1 MAVIYAIDVDEV
13 EIYVKYFDISLIPA
27 TIFFFN
33 AVHMKVDYGCTPDN
47 TKFIGCFAT
56 KQDFKDLVE
65 TVYRGAMRGKHI
77 VTSPIDK
84 NSIPR
89 YDLIYKDI

>member
-1 MAVIYAIDVDEV
+1 MATICLVDSDGVGDYV
-13 EIYVKYFDISLIPA
+13 EYFDISLVPA

-47 TKFIGCFAT
+47 TKWIGNFKT
-56 KQDFKDLVE
+56 KQDFIDLVE

-77 VTSPIDK
+77 VKSPILPEDVPK
-84 NSIPR
+84 
-89 YDLIYKDI
+89 YTLIYKDI